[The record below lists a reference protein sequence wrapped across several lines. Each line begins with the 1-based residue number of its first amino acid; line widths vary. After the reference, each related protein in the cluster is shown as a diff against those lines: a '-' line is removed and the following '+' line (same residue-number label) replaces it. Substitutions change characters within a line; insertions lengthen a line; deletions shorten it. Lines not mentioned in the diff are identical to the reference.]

1 MFALI
6 EAAGWPIWLII
17 IASII
22 AVGVIG
28 ERAWTLRLST
38 VTPRGLLPKVIRECR
53 ERGVSTDMLVRLHS
67 HSPLGQVF
75 AAGLKNVKSTRE
87 VMKESIEEAGRAVS
101 HDLDRYLTTLGTI
114 ASMSPLL
121 GLFGTVIGMI
131 EIFGSNSPTGGNNP
145 AQLAHG
151 ISVALYNTAFGILV
165 AIPSMIF
172 YRYFRAKVDSMVVGM
187 ELQSLKLVEAVHG
200 ERKV

>member
-6 EAAGWPIWLII
+6 EAAGWTIWLII